1 MPFVRTNDVS
11 SPSQMDL
18 IRNKEDASHAAEATT
33 SLVWLR
39 SAFSTTLLPLHSSTP
54 ENRWQRTG
62 PLGAKSATVPST
74 GGQQLYPLPSRPPTA
89 APSRC
94 STPPPGLPFS
104 SLPAAHSAENTGYEG
119 ADWQWSVSSPQSSAP
134 FFNPGPG
141 LSTTNAFCSAQPRSV
156 SPLKHK

>member
-54 ENRWQRTG
+54 ENRWQRNAIQGNHSVSTALYSAKDAQVPNILSTHG
-62 PLGAKSATVPST
+62 ATHVFRSQLVLLVGKKWFTRTLFQPFGKQIILGA
-74 GGQQLYPLPSRPPTA
+74 
-89 APSRC
+89 
-94 STPPPGLPFS
+94 
-104 SLPAAHSAENTGYEG
+104 SL
-119 ADWQWSVSSPQSSAP
+119 
-134 FFNPGPG
+134 
-141 LSTTNAFCSAQPRSV
+141 RR
-156 SPLKHK
+156 